1 MLSLG
6 STRADFV
13 LSNVELDDA
22 MWNYLQINVQVE
34 FRNLEN
40 RVFKK
45 QQSRKDGNKG
55 RQRILDGEV
64 MVDLF
69 HIQRNLVLL
78 GSAYV

>member
-13 LSNVELDDA
+13 SSNVELDDA
-22 MWNYLQINVQVE
+22 IWNYLQINVQVE

-45 QQSRKDGNKG
+45 QQSRKDNKG

>member
-45 QQSRKDGNKG
+45 QQSRKDNKG

>member
-13 LSNVELDDA
+13 FSNVELDDA
-22 MWNYLQINVQVE
+22 IWNYLQINVQVE

-45 QQSRKDGNKG
+45 QQSRKDNKG

-69 HIQRNLVLL
+69 HVQRNLVLL